1 MKRKAIGLFLG
12 LAMVACG
19 GGGGGGSGGSVYTL
33 IAFDHVGDLYR
44 INPATGN
51 DTLLLDTFYHPVN
64 PPVSLDRVSSAVYN
78 DAAGAVWIGGG
89 GNNVCASCTF
99 EIDGATGEA
108 IRLSDNAGVNLKATP
123 GMAINSAG
131 RIFVHQGEG
140 TGLYSVDNVTGA
152 ATLISDTTAGK
163 VGNGMVFDG
172 SDVLYLATDSKLY
185 TVDTITGDATEVA
198 NLTLIGFPPNT
209 TGEIVSMTRRP
220 TDDAIFCILK
230 EGAGRGGGNSFFC
243 RMNLANGEVTHI
255 AELFRIMDGLA
266 YVPTAAL
273 N

>member
-1 MKRKAIGLFLG
+1 MKRKAIGLSLG
-12 LAMVACG
+12 LILAACSS
-19 GGGGGGSGGSVYTL
+19 GGGSNGSVYTL
-33 IAFDHVGDLYR
+33 IAFDHLGDLYR
-44 INPATGN
+44 IDPATGN
-51 DTLLLDTFYHPVN
+51 DTLLMDTYYNPVN

-89 GNNVCASCTF
+89 GNNVCPSCTF
-99 EIDGATGEA
+99 EIDPATGEA

-140 TGLYSVDNVTGA
+140 TGLYSIDNVTGA

-163 VGNGMVFDG
+163 VGNGMVFTG

-185 TVDTITGDATEVA
+185 TVDTTTGVATEIDD
-198 NLTLIGFPPNT
+198 LTLTGFPLNT

-220 TDDAIFCILK
+220 SDGAIFCILK

-243 RMNLANGEVTHI
+243 RINLATAEVTHI